1 VPGSTNRS
9 TSIHVTQKRKPPR
22 RGGGAFR
29 RRISRK
35 RHGIYHSQQHRDNNG
50 ADLRARRTSDAHPRG
65 GGDRWCSAL
74 GITATSNAPVLAL
87 CRRLI
92 EAGHDPSARLE
103 AYRGTTLSLRV
114 RSIGEGAKLTVHEAT
129 RGRPRFTLTDDL
141 ARLDAHEKRGVGPP
155 VAQKP
160 SGVVRPGDKSRPRPA
175 LATPV
180 APNDLAAVSLAG
192 PLQKH
197 PARERDAPAEASEA
211 AHG

>member
-1 VPGSTNRS
+1 MARNGNRPGEGAAHSVGELSKNATEFTTASSTTTIAAR
-9 TSIHVTQKRKPPR
+9 TCALAEHPTPI
-22 RGGGAFR
+22 
-29 RRISRK
+29 
-35 RHGIYHSQQHRDNNG
+35 
-50 ADLRARRTSDAHPRG
+50 RAEL

-160 SGVVRPGDKSRPRPA
+160 SGVVRYPPGDKSRPRPA